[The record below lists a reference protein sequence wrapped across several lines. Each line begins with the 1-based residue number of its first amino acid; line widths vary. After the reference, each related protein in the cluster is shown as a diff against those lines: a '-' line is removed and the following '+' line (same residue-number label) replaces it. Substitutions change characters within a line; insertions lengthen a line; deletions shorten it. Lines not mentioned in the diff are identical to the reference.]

1 MCFWVR
7 LAAINLAL
15 ALGLAVV
22 FKAQNLSD
30 IVAIALITAA
40 LSLAQLLYWMWV
52 CGGFRR

>member
-7 LAAINLAL
+7 LAAVNLAL

-22 FKAQNLSD
+22 FKAQDLSG

-40 LSLAQLLYWMWV
+40 LSLAQLLYWMCV
-52 CGGFRR
+52 CGGLRR